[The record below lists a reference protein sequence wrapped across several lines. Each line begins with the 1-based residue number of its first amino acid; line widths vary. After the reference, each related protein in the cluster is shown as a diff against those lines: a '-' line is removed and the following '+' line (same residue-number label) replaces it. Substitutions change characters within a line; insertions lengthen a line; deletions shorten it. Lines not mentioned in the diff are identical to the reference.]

1 MTWAYSL
8 RHLYKREY
16 LNYYRINIII
26 KDYKDKELTLI
37 VECRV
42 DTFASQELDKEI
54 NDELGNFN
62 SLIMDFTNLKYF
74 SSSKLRVLIVT

>member
-37 VECRV
+37 VECRI
-42 DTFASQELDKEI
+42 DTFTSQELDRKI
-54 NDELGNFN
+54 NDGLGNFD
-62 SLIMDFTNLKYF
+62 SLIMIL
-74 SSSKLRVLIVT
+74 LISNTFQVQGLGY

>member
-1 MTWAYSL
+1 MVFL
-8 RHLYKREY
+8 HFKDKREY

>member
-1 MTWAYSL
+1 MVFL
-8 RHLYKREY
+8 HFKDKREY

-42 DTFASQELDKEI
+42 DTLASKELDKEI